1 MKQELPKWFEQLHK
15 RYPIVNDHEWR
26 LLDQMSTIKRIKK
39 GEAFLKHGKVARHS
53 AFVISGVF
61 KYAILDESGNE
72 KIIKFGFPNDLL
84 ANCESYK
91 KRALSAVSIVA
102 LEDALIL
109 KINLKR
115 LQPFYE
121 QRNSLLHVNLQLYEE
136 LTEQQS
142 EHQYI
147 LSLKSP
153 VKRYQ
158 YLLERR
164 PMIIQKI
171 SLTNIARYLYLSR
184 EAVSRAR
191 LQLVKL
197 RGSFCD

>member
-1 MKQELPKWFEQLHK
+1 MKQELPKWFEQLQRK
-15 RYPIVNDHEWR
+15 YPVVNDNEWQ
-26 LLDQMSTIKRIKK
+26 LLNHMCTIKRIKK
-39 GEAFLKHGKVARHS
+39 GESFLKHGKVARHS
-53 AFVISGVF
+53 AFIISGLF
-61 KYAILDESGNE
+61 KFAILDEVGSE

-91 KRALSAVSIVA
+91 KQAPSAVSIVA
-102 LEDALIL
+102 LEDAVIL

-158 YLLERR
+158 YLLECR

-197 RGSFCD
+197 RGSF

>member
-1 MKQELPKWFEQLHK
+1 MKQELPKWLDQLQK
-15 RYPIVNDHEWR
+15 KYPVVNDHEWQ
-26 LLDQMSTIKRIKK
+26 LLDQMSAIKKIKK
-39 GEAFLKHGKVARHS
+39 GESFLKHGKVARHS
-53 AFVISGVF
+53 AFIISGLF
-61 KYAILDESGNE
+61 KYAILDENGNE

-91 KRALSAVSIVA
+91 KQAPSAVSIVA
-102 LEDALIL
+102 LEEAVIL

-121 QRNSLLHVNLQLYEE
+121 QRNSLLQVNLQLYQE
-136 LTEQQS
+136 LSEQQS

-147 LSLKSP
+147 LSLTSP

-164 PMIIQKI
+164 PMLIQKI

-191 LQLVKL
+191 LHLVKL
-197 RGSFCD
+197 RGSL